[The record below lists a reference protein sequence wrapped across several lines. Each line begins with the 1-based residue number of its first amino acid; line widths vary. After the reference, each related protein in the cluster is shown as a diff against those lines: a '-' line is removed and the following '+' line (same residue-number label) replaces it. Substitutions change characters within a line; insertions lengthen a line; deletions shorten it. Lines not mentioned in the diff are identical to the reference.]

1 MKRFIV
7 PLAALA
13 VIVLDQVTKAWVVAS
28 LSLNQQVV
36 LIENFLRLRY
46 IHNTGAAFGLF
57 QGGTWALSIAA
68 VAIVV
73 AILYSVT
80 KMGDSNRLGVLA
92 MGMIVGGALGNLIDR
107 LRLGYVVD
115 FVEAYGPRIQIGNSV
130 YTWPVFN
137 IADSAVTVGVVMLLA
152 TILLG
157 SETKTATVAV
167 EQAEAP
173 KN

>member
-13 VIVLDQVTKAWVVAS
+13 VIVLDQGAKAWVVGS

-46 IHNTGAAFGLF
+46 THNTGAAFGLF

-68 VAIVV
+68 VAIV
-73 AILYSVT
+73 AGMLYAVT
-80 KMGDSNRLGVLA
+80 KMGDSNRMGVLA
-92 MGMIVGGALGNLIDR
+92 MGVIMGGALGNLIDR

-115 FVEAYGPRIQIGNSV
+115 LIEVYGPRIQIGNRV

-137 IADSAVTVGVVMLLA
+137 LADSAITVGVVMLLA
-152 TILLG
+152 TMLLG
-157 SETKTATVAV
+157 SEAKTKTVAV